1 MFVTPFFSKFEY
13 LQTQLT
19 ETVSVQNNDDID
31 NTSRE
36 REKYW
41 QVQLC
46 MLSLGLNNLNE
57 WCALTEKVIRN
68 DIFIDILDILFSLI

>member
-13 LQTQLT
+13 LQAQLT

-31 NTSRE
+31 NTLRE

-57 WCALTEKVIRN
+57 WCALTEKFIRN